1 MIRKTE
7 SGAIES
13 VNKQLAQELRKS
25 VIKDFAKRKVYG
37 RFREKIWAADWAGIE
52 SLSSDNKNVKYLLC
66 FMDVFTKYALV
77 KPLKD
82 KNGKRILNVSIKIVN
97 ESNCKPNKLWI
108 DQGRKFHSNLMQ
120 QCLNFNDLL
129 KYSIYEGKSAISERI
144 IKTLKVKPIK
154 NDS

>member
-1 MIRKTE
+1 MIGKTE

-37 RFREKIWAADWAGIE
+37 
-52 SLSSDNKNVKYLLC
+52 NKNVKYLLC

-108 DQGRKFHSNLMQ
+108 DQGRKFHNNLMQ

-129 KYSIYEGKSAISERI
+129 KYSIYEGKSAINERI

>member
-1 MIRKTE
+1 
-7 SGAIES
+7 
-13 VNKQLAQELRKS
+13 
-25 VIKDFAKRKVYG
+25 
-37 RFREKIWAADWAGIE
+37 
-52 SLSSDNKNVKYLLC
+52 
-66 FMDVFTKYALV
+66 MDVFTKYALV

-108 DQGRKFHSNLMQ
+108 DQGRKFHNNLMQ

-144 IKTLKVKPIK
+144 IKTLKAKPIK